1 MEIRMPIL
9 DHHYYR
15 MVMRFQDCERPGR
28 CFRLSV
34 RELTPEEKKMYEG
47 RTAEG
52 EVPTCKIMFYDFEY
66 NRVLDGR
73 IKENTEDRLVLDMG
87 RGKEYE
93 FSTFV
98 GPDVTKT

>member
-15 MVMRFQDCERPGR
+15 MVMRSRDCERQGR

-34 RELTPEEKKMYEG
+34 RELTPQEGKMYEG

-52 EVPTCKIMFYDFEY
+52 NIPTCRIRFYDFEY
-66 NRVLDGR
+66 WRVVEGWL
-73 IKENTEDRLVLDMG
+73 KENTEESLVLEVG

-93 FSTFV
+93 FS
-98 GPDVTKT
+98 PLY